1 MIKRQRWKGAAA
13 SYVMS
18 YEASSLFHTAP
29 LILLISTN
37 CVLSHRTTPSMFV
50 TLLRI
55 MYTIVFRSFSAVLIV
70 CLYR

>member
-18 YEASSLFHTAP
+18 CEASSLFHAAP

-37 CVLSHRTTPSMFV
+37 CVLSYRTPSMFV

-55 MYTIVFRSFSAVLIV
+55 MYTIVFRSFSLVLIV
-70 CLYR
+70 SLYR

>member
-18 YEASSLFHTAP
+18 CEASSLFHAAP

-37 CVLSHRTTPSMFV
+37 CVLSHRTPSMFV

-55 MYTIVFRSFSAVLIV
+55 MYTIVFRSFSLVLIV
-70 CLYR
+70 SLYR